1 MAKKQ
6 DSLKYDDR
14 TSQLMNLRAEA
25 EQQFDKQVIYI
36 SGGALV
42 FSIGFVKDI
51 IGIDKLPVCKWML
64 IVSWVCFASSLIINL
79 FSYLSSRQAIDKE
92 LLGEDKKSNF
102 YNTLTKSLNWLSV
115 FGLLLG
121 LTLLIIFAAINF

>member
-6 DSLKYDDR
+6 EIGNYDDR

-25 EQQFDKQVIYI
+25 ERQFDKQIVYL

-51 IGIDKLPVCKWML
+51 IGVNKLPVCKWLL
-64 IVSWVCFASSLIINL
+64 IVSWVCFAVSLIINL
-79 FSYLSSRQAIDKE
+79 FSYLSSRKAIDNE
-92 LLGEDKKSNF
+92 LLEEKTKSSL
-102 YNTLTKSLNWLSV
+102 YDSLTKILNWLSIS
-115 FGLLLG
+115 GLLLG
-121 LTLLIIFAAINF
+121 LILLIVFATINL